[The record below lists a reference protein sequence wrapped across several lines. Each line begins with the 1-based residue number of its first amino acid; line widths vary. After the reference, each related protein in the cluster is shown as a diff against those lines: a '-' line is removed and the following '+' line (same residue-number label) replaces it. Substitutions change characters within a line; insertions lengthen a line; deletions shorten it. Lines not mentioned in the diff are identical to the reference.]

1 MLWKSRHWI
10 WQNVN
15 LSLVIYQKGFFWR
28 DHFMPQYFPLQNEEV
43 VLEWWL
49 KKYLIKSE
57 GIPCSTEILSKN
69 LVHTSVNSII
79 LVKDEDTWICPPACL
94 PLTPDL
100 SLASSD
106 AGVTS
111 LDGKVVRLR
120 GWTSVVLPTVSGNGT
135 FTGAWPW
142 LWRRKGSKH
151 FRITGLVWV
160 VTGSLWGESWME
172 RGEVTF
178 SPSLCGAVRFIL

>member
-1 MLWKSRHWI
+1 MAKCKSQLGHLLER
-10 WQNVN
+10 
-15 LSLVIYQKGFFWR
+15 GFLERLLYASILPVTKWR
-28 DHFMPQYFPLQNEEV
+28 GSSRVMA
-43 VLEWWL
+43 
-49 KKYLIKSE
+49 KKNLIKSG
-57 GIPCSTEILSKN
+57 GIPCSTEILYKN

-79 LVKDEDTWICPPACL
+79 LVKDEDTWICPPPPACL

-111 LDGKVVRLR
+111 LDGEMVRLR
-120 GWTSVVLPTVSGNGT
+120 GWTSVVLPTVSDNGT

-142 LWRRKGSKH
+142 LWRRKGSKS
-151 FRITGLVWV
+151 FRITGPVWV